1 MIYSRPAVSPENPP
15 VNPEDLV
22 DLSVVVPAYNEAQR
36 IGSTLDRIGE
46 YLAAS
51 GRTWEVLVVDDGSRD
66 DTLAV
71 VGERCSRHPEM
82 RALPLGVNR
91 GKGAAVRHGVL
102 SSRGK
107 VVLFSDA
114 DLSTP
119 IEELEKL
126 LSRIQEGHHVAFGSR
141 DTLGSKIEV
150 AQPLYR
156 RLMGYT
162 FMVLRD
168 WIAVS
173 GFRDSQ
179 CGFKM
184 FERAAAREIFSRA
197 RIDRFSFDVEIL
209 MLGKFLG
216 LTMIEV
222 PVIWRNDDRSRLNPL
237 SDPFRMF
244 VDLFVIRWNVIRGVY
259 GRPAHDTTPGGPDE
273 A

>member
-1 MIYSRPAVSPENPP
+1 MIYSALVVSPENPP
-15 VNPEDLV
+15 AAPEALLDLTI
-22 DLSVVVPAYNEAQR
+22 VVPAYNEGQR
-36 IGSTLDRIGE
+36 IGATLDRIGE

-51 GRTWEVLVVDDGSRD
+51 GSSWEVIVVDDGSRD
-66 DTLAV
+66 DTLQV
-71 VGERCSRHPEM
+71 VAQASARHPAI
-82 RALPLGVNR
+82 RAAPLGENR
-91 GKGAAVRHGVL
+91 GKGAAVRSGVMAA
-102 SSRGK
+102 RGRM
-107 VVLFSDA
+107 VLFSDA

-119 IEELEKL
+119 IEELEL
-126 LSRIQEGHHVAFGSR
+126 LRTRIREGYHVAFGSR

-184 FERAAAREIFSRA
+184 FERTAAREIFSRA
-197 RIDRFSFDVEIL
+197 KIDRFSFDVEIL

-216 LTMIEV
+216 LKMIEV

-244 VDLFVIRWNVIRGVY
+244 LDLFRIRWNVWRGVY
-259 GRPAHDTTPGGPDE
+259 GVHAHDTTPGSTED
-273 A
+273 